1 MVVRY
6 IRRHADAMKDN
17 ILMEIAA
24 GRKDQDGNPF
34 LGTDDEKFESF
45 LEDLA
50 LNRTW
55 ASSESILAVQGLY
68 GGTVRVHNPNYE
80 PIVIGE
86 QNEPVVGEGNEPR
99 IEIYYNGL
107 NHYNS
112 VLKNKGGVSVIKVS
126 EVVVPNDGKGKGNCV
141 MGVGKGPAKIR
152 AVGDEAKIRASSSCV
167 MNYREEETTDEN
179 DHQQLNTREERRE
192 ATVDETVCQQA
203 VQPCV
208 LQPET
213 STLAEMSTPRELA
226 VTPLPI
232 RQERQERNRTITPQK
247 VERPKRVTKIPEKF
261 KDYKL

>member
-1 MVVRY
+1 
-6 IRRHADAMKDN
+6 
-17 ILMEIAA
+17 MEIAA

-86 QNEPVVGEGNEPR
+86 RNESVVGEGNEPR

-112 VLKNKGGVSVIKVS
+112 VLKVSSTVTQVGGQSLRSPSGAICGSGPKSVSVP
-126 EVVVPNDGKGKGNCV
+126 EV
-141 MGVGKGPAKIR
+141 
-152 AVGDEAKIRASSSCV
+152 
-167 MNYREEETTDEN
+167 
-179 DHQQLNTREERRE
+179 
-192 ATVDETVCQQA
+192 
-203 VQPCV
+203 
-208 LQPET
+208 
-213 STLAEMSTPRELA
+213 
-226 VTPLPI
+226 
-232 RQERQERNRTITPQK
+232 PQK
-247 VERPKRVTKIPEKF
+247 KNKYPPEQGWG
-261 KDYKL
+261 